1 MNKNFK
7 DLPSLDIDLKNPKS
21 NSKLKKLAEF
31 LTKNRM
37 GYYTD
42 KSGKIIPVDKD
53 LEVLLT
59 KGEDLNLYPESKFD
73 SLITDNLKYY
83 SKDYK
88 PDDNTKAIN
97 LSKVMNLSSVL
108 AIIKYLR
115 VFKKENQELLQRNV
129 ACLYDQNFSK
139 LLQDSLN
146 CKDFETQCKIQG
158 EKDKFIKQNIQEL
171 EAEAK
176 AEEDETIAEIH
187 EIQADLEDFKIILD
201 PNYLKAKVFDLLL
214 EKNLIVLDTIPKRE
228 NVEYK
233 DNSESMDDAEK
244 EAILSRPEN
253 LNDISP
259 ELLKKLV
266 VKDFT
271 TSFDE
276 TTKDNVKFNHE
287 DELSEKD
294 EQDVTINIGN
304 NKSISLDMLT
314 NNLVDNYSEKDMR
327 NMLKII
333 LKDYLAKKMN
343 NAA

>member
-1 MNKNFK
+1 MNKNYK

-83 SKDYK
+83 SKDYE

-97 LSKVMNLSSVL
+97 LSKVTNLSSVL

-129 ACLYDQNFSK
+129 ACLNDQDFSK

-176 AEEDETIAEIH
+176 AEEDDTIAEIH
-187 EIQADLEDFKIILD
+187 EIQADLEDLKIILD

-214 EKNLIVLDTIPKRE
+214 EKNLIVLDTIDKRE
-228 NVEYK
+228 NIEYQ
-233 DNSESMDDAEK
+233 DNPKSMDDAEK
-244 EAILSRPEN
+244 EAILSQPEN

-266 VKDFT
+266 EKDFT

-276 TTKDNVKFNHE
+276 TTRDNVKVKDE
-287 DELSEKD
+287 GELSEKD

-304 NKSISLDMLT
+304 NKSMSLDMLI
-314 NNLVDNYSEKDMR
+314 NNIVDNYSEKDMR